1 MEQDNNLADQAIR
14 NAMQAL
20 ERGDKVSA
28 RQWAERA
35 ASLAPHLEQPWLI
48 LGAASDP
55 SDSIAYL
62 EKALQI
68 NPDSIA
74 AKKGLDWAR
83 KRLTQTSI
91 PPAPVQSQPTRLSNP
106 AYNLQ
111 PAHVPLDRLQPVNFQ
126 PPQST
131 QTSQTHPRRAVWL
144 AFAIVSILVI
154 VTWFIWSGNASPA
167 FALIH
172 GTKTPQENSFSA
184 PVDIAKPT
192 YTSSPTLTFTP
203 TATSSPTSM
212 PTDTP
217 TLTPTNPP
225 TFTPTLIPTDTPTIT
240 PTSVDTATPF
250 LPDTSTPEP
259 TLAYDPKRI
268 VVSISEQHL
277 YAYEGDVLVYS
288 FVASTGMNHSTRV
301 GTFSVLDKIPNA
313 YGATWNI
320 WMPNWLGIYYSGYLE
335 NGIHALPILSNGNR
349 LWAGYLGRPISYGCI
364 VLGVEESQMLYDW
377 AEVGTVVEILP

>member
-1 MEQDNNLADQAIR
+1 MERDINLANQAIR
-14 NAMQAL
+14 NAMLAL
-20 ERGDKVSA
+20 QRGDKASA

-35 ASLAPHLEQPWLI
+35 ASLAPDLEQPWLI
-48 LGAASDP
+48 LGAAASP
-55 SDSIAYL
+55 RASIAYL
-62 EKALQI
+62 EKALTI
-68 NPDSIA
+68 NPDSVPA
-74 AKKGLDWAR
+74 QQGLIWAR
-83 KRLTQTSI
+83 KRLAQTSSRPVPI
-91 PPAPVQSQPTRLSNP
+91 RSQPDPSSFRDDTTSSPAPAVPV
-106 AYNLQ
+106 Q
-111 PAHVPLDRLQPVNFQ
+111 PAQLKKASRAPA
-126 PPQST
+126 
-131 QTSQTHPRRAVWL
+131 RRALWL

-167 FALIH
+167 FAMIRSDNSA
-172 GTKTPQENSFSA
+172 PENSYSA

-192 YTSSPTLTFTP
+192 YTPSLTLTFTSTVTP
-203 TATSSPTSM
+203 PPTST

-217 TLTPTNPP
+217 TLTPTDPP

-259 TLAYDPKRI
+259 TLAYGQKRI
-268 VVSISEQHL
+268 VIYISQQHL

-288 FVASTGMNHSTRV
+288 FVASTGMNNSTRV

-364 VLGVEESQMLYDW
+364 VLGVEESQWLYDW
-377 AEVGTVVEILP
+377 AEIGTVVEIWP

>member
-1 MEQDNNLADQAIR
+1 MERDINLANQAIR
-14 NAMQAL
+14 NAMLAL
-20 ERGDKVSA
+20 QRGDKASA

-35 ASLAPHLEQPWLI
+35 ASLAPDLEQPWLI
-48 LGAASDP
+48 LGAAASP
-55 SDSIAYL
+55 RASIAYL
-62 EKALQI
+62 EKALTI
-68 NPDSIA
+68 NPDSVPA
-74 AKKGLDWAR
+74 QQGLIWAR
-83 KRLTQTSI
+83 KRLAQTSSRPVPI
-91 PPAPVQSQPTRLSNP
+91 RSQPDPSSFRDDTTSSPAPAVPV
-106 AYNLQ
+106 Q
-111 PAHVPLDRLQPVNFQ
+111 PAQLKKASRAPA
-126 PPQST
+126 
-131 QTSQTHPRRAVWL
+131 RRALWL

-167 FALIH
+167 FAMIRSDNSA
-172 GTKTPQENSFSA
+172 PENSYSA

-192 YTSSPTLTFTP
+192 YTPSLTLTFTP
-203 TATSSPTSM
+203 TVTPPPTST

-217 TLTPTNPP
+217 TLTLTNTP

-259 TLAYDPKRI
+259 TLAYGQKRI
-268 VVSISEQHL
+268 VIYISQQHL

-288 FVASTGMNHSTRV
+288 FVASTGMNNSTRV

-364 VLGVEESQMLYDW
+364 VLGVEESQLLYDW
-377 AEVGTVVEILP
+377 AEIGTVVEIWP

>member
-1 MEQDNNLADQAIR
+1 MERDINLANQAIR
-14 NAMQAL
+14 NAMLAL
-20 ERGDKVSA
+20 QRGDKASA

-35 ASLAPHLEQPWLI
+35 ASLAPDLEQPWLI
-48 LGAASDP
+48 LGAAASP
-55 SDSIAYL
+55 RASIAYL
-62 EKALQI
+62 EKALTI
-68 NPDSIA
+68 NPDSVPA
-74 AKKGLDWAR
+74 QQGLIWAR
-83 KRLTQTSI
+83 KRLAQTSSRPVPI
-91 PPAPVQSQPTRLSNP
+91 RSQPDPSSFRDDTTSSPAPAVPV
-106 AYNLQ
+106 Q
-111 PAHVPLDRLQPVNFQ
+111 PAQLKKASRAPA
-126 PPQST
+126 
-131 QTSQTHPRRAVWL
+131 RRALWL

-167 FALIH
+167 FAMIRSDNSA
-172 GTKTPQENSFSA
+172 PENSYSA

-192 YTSSPTLTFTP
+192 YTPSLTLTFTSTVTP
-203 TATSSPTSM
+203 PPTST

-217 TLTPTNPP
+217 TLTPTDPP

-259 TLAYDPKRI
+259 TLAYGQKRI
-268 VVSISEQHL
+268 VIYISQQHL

-288 FVASTGMNHSTRV
+288 FVASTGMNNSTRV

-364 VLGVEESQMLYDW
+364 VLGVEESQLLYDW
-377 AEVGTVVEILP
+377 AEIGTVVEIWP